1 MRDFP
6 IPIRSGVNIE
16 RPMNKNIVKRILSIG
31 LAEIKDVAVLVLPGF
46 STAFSLADIESSK
59 NIDDRVARLDK
70 IKADLEAAIRAVEQL
85 QGDAHTS
92 KIQVDRLRKDI
103 ANLQQDKATAE
114 QLSNVSEESFARVLS
129 RATRKAT
136 RTGIIAGIIIGL
148 VTGIVSGYAVWFT
161 TKGDAVKFS
170 HSTPSKAPAAS
181 PNTK

>member
-70 IKADLEAAIRAVEQL
+70 I
-85 QGDAHTS
+85 
-92 KIQVDRLRKDI
+92 
-103 ANLQQDKATAE
+103 
-114 QLSNVSEESFARVLS
+114 
-129 RATRKAT
+129 ATRKAT